1 MIKILISEKPGKFEL
16 EMDREEDD
24 GEPQVLEK
32 SVEITLDAL
41 VEPKLV
47 T

>member
-1 MIKILISEKPGKFEL
+1 MSGKSGKFEL
-16 EMDREEDD
+16 QMDGEEDE

-32 SVEITLDAL
+32 SVEIILDTLI
-41 VEPKLV
+41 EPKLV

>member
-1 MIKILISEKPGKFEL
+1 
-16 EMDREEDD
+16 MDGEEDE

-32 SVEITLDAL
+32 SVEITLDTL
-41 VEPKLV
+41 IEPKLV